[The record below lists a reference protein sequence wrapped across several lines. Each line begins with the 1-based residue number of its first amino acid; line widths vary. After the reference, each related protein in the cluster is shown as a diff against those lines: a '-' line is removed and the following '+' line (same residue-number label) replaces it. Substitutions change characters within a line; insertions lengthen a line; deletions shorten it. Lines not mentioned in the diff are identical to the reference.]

1 MTEEN
6 SNEPVW
12 NLVQSLS
19 TEKQE
24 QIKSDPKKIKRQ
36 VL

>member
-1 MTEEN
+1 
-6 SNEPVW
+6 
-12 NLVQSLS
+12 LVQSLS